1 MTRYRVALWVLLGGK
16 LLGAWGLTWD
26 IQWHLL
32 IGRDTFWIPPHLM
45 MYSGVTAGF
54 LVAVLVLALDTRD
67 RRRGVR
73 RRGGVTML
81 GLTSTRGI
89 HLAAW
94 GVALLLLAA
103 PIDDLWHRLFGL
115 DVTLWSP
122 PHLLGLLGS
131 AVNTIGT
138 LLIAVEAYPPGARM
152 RLAALVLGG
161 GLLWGGVRVVLEP
174 AWLTA
179 YTNGGV
185 AFHMFA
191 MLGTLL
197 LPLALIPGTRLLDR
211 RWAPVALVVVSL
223 AASLVGEQIARAGFA
238 IIRPVPVI
246 TEEIKKDPTSP
257 IALAAEIREK
267 NRGAGPPWVVRLM
280 LPVVAAAVRGGGGPA
295 PAARRRVHRLRRD
308 DARAVRL
315 VHRPDAGV
323 SSDGAGARGD
333 RAGPGLHGDRRADRI
348 ASRAGGSPTS
358 CSPRRT
364 TPAPRRGPWPAR
376 ARSAEEPDGGAT
388 HLLGAYA
395 EQQVKR
401 QFQTFLRERLAPRR
415 GRQPQRRYGN
425 HVSAQPDGGA
435 EAQSPTRPRRSA

>member
-1 MTRYRVALWVLLGGK
+1 MLLRRAALWTLLASK
-16 LLGAWGLTWD
+16 LIAGWGVQWD

-73 RRGGVTML
+73 RRGMVTML

-223 AASLVGEQIARAGFA
+223 AASLVGEQIARVGFA
-238 IIRPVPVI
+238 VIKPVPVI

-267 NRGAGPPWVVRLM
+267 NRGAGPPWMVRLM
-280 LPVVAAAVRGGGGPA
+280 LPVVAAAVVVAVDLRRRPAAACIAYGVTMLALYGWSIGQTPAFRPMAPA
-295 PAARRRVHRLRRD
+295 PVETALALAFTVLAALLGSVAGRGIADVLQPPADHTSAP
-308 DARAVRL
+308 ARPVARE
-315 VHRPDAGV
+315 GTV
-323 SSDGAGARGD
+323 S
-333 RAGPGLHGDRRADRI
+333 RRA
-348 ASRAGGSPTS
+348 
-358 CSPRRT
+358 
-364 TPAPRRGPWPAR
+364 
-376 ARSAEEPDGGAT
+376 
-388 HLLGAYA
+388 
-395 EQQVKR
+395 
-401 QFQTFLRERLAPRR
+401 
-415 GRQPQRRYGN
+415 
-425 HVSAQPDGGA
+425 
-435 EAQSPTRPRRSA
+435 

>member
-1 MTRYRVALWVLLGGK
+1 
-16 LLGAWGLTWD
+16 
-26 IQWHLL
+26 
-32 IGRDTFWIPPHLM
+32 
-45 MYSGVTAGF
+45 
-54 LVAVLVLALDTRD
+54 
-67 RRRGVR
+67 
-73 RRGGVTML
+73 
-81 GLTSTRGI
+81 TRGI

-138 LLIAVEAYPPGARM
+138 LLIAVEAYPLGARM
-152 RLAALVLGG
+152 RLAALILGG

-197 LPLALIPGTRLLDR
+197 LPLALIPATRLLDR

-267 NRGAGPPWVVRLM
+267 NRGAGPPWVIRLL
-280 LPVVAAAVRGGGGPA
+280 LPVVAA
-295 PAARRRVHRLRRD
+295 
-308 DARAVRL
+308 
-315 VHRPDAGV
+315 
-323 SSDGAGARGD
+323 
-333 RAGPGLHGDRRADRI
+333 
-348 ASRAGGSPTS
+348 
-358 CSPRRT
+358 
-364 TPAPRRGPWPAR
+364 
-376 ARSAEEPDGGAT
+376 
-388 HLLGAYA
+388 
-395 EQQVKR
+395 
-401 QFQTFLRERLAPRR
+401 
-415 GRQPQRRYGN
+415 
-425 HVSAQPDGGA
+425 
-435 EAQSPTRPRRSA
+435 

>member
-197 LPLALIPGTRLLDR
+197 LPLALIPATRLLDR

-223 AASLVGEQIARAGFA
+223 AASLVGEQIARA
-238 IIRPVPVI
+238 
-246 TEEIKKDPTSP
+246 
-257 IALAAEIREK
+257 
-267 NRGAGPPWVVRLM
+267 
-280 LPVVAAAVRGGGGPA
+280 
-295 PAARRRVHRLRRD
+295 
-308 DARAVRL
+308 
-315 VHRPDAGV
+315 
-323 SSDGAGARGD
+323 
-333 RAGPGLHGDRRADRI
+333 
-348 ASRAGGSPTS
+348 ASRSSGPCPS
-358 CSPRRT
+358 SPRRSRRIRPPRSRWPPRFARRT
-364 TPAPRRGPWPAR
+364 AGPDRRGW
-376 ARSAEEPDGGAT
+376 SG
-388 HLLGAYA
+388 
-395 EQQVKR
+395 
-401 QFQTFLRERLAPRR
+401 
-415 GRQPQRRYGN
+415 
-425 HVSAQPDGGA
+425 
-435 EAQSPTRPRRSA
+435 

>member
-1 MTRYRVALWVLLGGK
+1 VTRYRVALWVLLIGK

-67 RRRGVR
+67 QRRGVR
-73 RRGGVTML
+73 RRGMVTML

-152 RLAALVLGG
+152 RLAALILGG

-191 MLGTLL
+191 MLGALL

-223 AASLVGEQIARAGFA
+223 AASLVGEQIARVGFA
-238 IIRPVPVI
+238 VVKPVPVI

-267 NRGAGPPWVVRLM
+267 NRGAGPPWMVRLM
-280 LPVVAAAVRGGGGPA
+280 LPVVAAAVVVAVDLRRRPAAACIAYGATMLALYGWSIGQTPAFRPMAPA
-295 PAARRRVHRLRRD
+295 PVETALALAFTVLAALLGSVAGRGIADVLQPPADHTSAP
-308 DARAVRL
+308 ARPVARE
-315 VHRPDAGV
+315 GTV
-323 SSDGAGARGD
+323 S
-333 RAGPGLHGDRRADRI
+333 RRA
-348 ASRAGGSPTS
+348 
-358 CSPRRT
+358 
-364 TPAPRRGPWPAR
+364 
-376 ARSAEEPDGGAT
+376 
-388 HLLGAYA
+388 
-395 EQQVKR
+395 
-401 QFQTFLRERLAPRR
+401 
-415 GRQPQRRYGN
+415 
-425 HVSAQPDGGA
+425 
-435 EAQSPTRPRRSA
+435 

>member
-1 MTRYRVALWVLLGGK
+1 MALWVLLVGK

-73 RRGGVTML
+73 QRGLVTML

-138 LLIAVEAYPPGARM
+138 LLVAVEAYPPSARM

-179 YTNGGV
+179 YTHGGV
-185 AFHMFA
+185 AFHAFS
-191 MLGTLL
+191 MLGALL

-223 AASLVGEQIARAGFA
+223 AASLIGEQIARVGFA
-238 IIRPVPVI
+238 VMKPVPVI

-267 NRGAGPPWVVRLM
+267 NRGAGPPWVVRLL
-280 LPVVAAAVRGGGGPA
+280 LPAVAAAALVALDLRRRPAAACIAYGVTMLALYGWSIGQTPAFRPMA
-295 PAARRRVHRLRRD
+295 PAAVETAL
-308 DARAVRL
+308 ALAFTVIAAL
-315 VHRPDAGV
+315 IG
-323 SSDGAGARGD
+323 SGAGRWIADALQPAADHTSAPARPVAREGTVS
-333 RAGPGLHGDRRADRI
+333 RRA
-348 ASRAGGSPTS
+348 
-358 CSPRRT
+358 
-364 TPAPRRGPWPAR
+364 
-376 ARSAEEPDGGAT
+376 
-388 HLLGAYA
+388 
-395 EQQVKR
+395 
-401 QFQTFLRERLAPRR
+401 
-415 GRQPQRRYGN
+415 
-425 HVSAQPDGGA
+425 
-435 EAQSPTRPRRSA
+435 

>member
-1 MTRYRVALWVLLGGK
+1 MTRYRVALWVLLVGK

-45 MYSGVTAGF
+45 MYGGVTAGF

-67 RRRGVR
+67 QRRGVR

-103 PIDDLWHRLFGL
+103 PIDDLGHRLFGL

-138 LLIAVEAYPPGARM
+138 LLIAVEAYSPGARA

-223 AASLVGEQIARAGFA
+223 AASLVGEQIARVGFA
-238 IIRPVPVI
+238 VIKPVPVI

-267 NRGAGPPWVVRLM
+267 NRGAGPPWVVRLL
-280 LPVVAAAVRGGGGPA
+280 LPVVAAAVLVAVDLRRRPAAACIAYGVTMLALYGWSIGQTPAFRPMAPA
-295 PAARRRVHRLRRD
+295 PVETALALAFTVLAALIGSVAGRWIADVLQPAADHTSASTRPV
-308 DARAVRL
+308 ARE
-315 VHRPDAGV
+315 GTV
-323 SSDGAGARGD
+323 S
-333 RAGPGLHGDRRADRI
+333 RRA
-348 ASRAGGSPTS
+348 
-358 CSPRRT
+358 
-364 TPAPRRGPWPAR
+364 
-376 ARSAEEPDGGAT
+376 
-388 HLLGAYA
+388 
-395 EQQVKR
+395 
-401 QFQTFLRERLAPRR
+401 
-415 GRQPQRRYGN
+415 
-425 HVSAQPDGGA
+425 
-435 EAQSPTRPRRSA
+435 

>member
-1 MTRYRVALWVLLGGK
+1 MTRYRVALWVLLVGK

-54 LVAVLVLALDTRD
+54 LVAVVVLGLDTRD
-67 RRRGVR
+67 THRGVR
-73 RRGGVTML
+73 RRGLVTML

-138 LLIAVEAYPPGARM
+138 LLIALEAYAPSSRT

-161 GLLWGGVRVVLEP
+161 GLLYGGVRVVLEP

-179 YTNGGV
+179 YTHGGV
-185 AFHMFA
+185 AFHAFA
-191 MLGTLL
+191 MLAALM
-197 LPLALIPGTRLLDR
+197 LPLALIPGTRVLDR
-211 RWAPVALVVVSL
+211 RWAPLALVVVSL
-223 AASLVGEQIARAGFA
+223 AASLIGEQIARVGFA
-238 IIRPVPVI
+238 VVKPVPVI

-257 IALAAEIREK
+257 IALAAEIRQK

-280 LPVVAAAVRGGGGPA
+280 LPVVAAATLVAVDLRRRPAIACVAYGVAMLALFGWSIGQTPAFRPGAPSAAETALALAITVVTALIGSGAGRWVADALRPVPEPAVA
-295 PAARRRVHRLRRD
+295 PARPVAHESPVSRRV
-308 DARAVRL
+308 
-315 VHRPDAGV
+315 
-323 SSDGAGARGD
+323 
-333 RAGPGLHGDRRADRI
+333 
-348 ASRAGGSPTS
+348 
-358 CSPRRT
+358 
-364 TPAPRRGPWPAR
+364 
-376 ARSAEEPDGGAT
+376 
-388 HLLGAYA
+388 
-395 EQQVKR
+395 
-401 QFQTFLRERLAPRR
+401 
-415 GRQPQRRYGN
+415 
-425 HVSAQPDGGA
+425 
-435 EAQSPTRPRRSA
+435 

>member
-197 LPLALIPGTRLLDR
+197 LPLALIPATRLLDR

-280 LPVVAAAVRGGGGPA
+280 LPVVAAAVVVAVDLRRRPAAACIAYGVTMLALYGWSIGQTPAFRPMAPA
-295 PAARRRVHRLRRD
+295 PVETALALAFTVIAALIGSVAGRWIADVLQPAADHTSAP
-308 DARAVRL
+308 ARPVARE
-315 VHRPDAGV
+315 GTV
-323 SSDGAGARGD
+323 S
-333 RAGPGLHGDRRADRI
+333 RRA
-348 ASRAGGSPTS
+348 
-358 CSPRRT
+358 
-364 TPAPRRGPWPAR
+364 
-376 ARSAEEPDGGAT
+376 
-388 HLLGAYA
+388 
-395 EQQVKR
+395 
-401 QFQTFLRERLAPRR
+401 
-415 GRQPQRRYGN
+415 
-425 HVSAQPDGGA
+425 
-435 EAQSPTRPRRSA
+435 

>member
-1 MTRYRVALWVLLGGK
+1 VTRYRVALWVLLIGK

-73 RRGGVTML
+73 RRGMVTML

-152 RLAALVLGG
+152 RLAALILGG

-191 MLGTLL
+191 MLGALL

-223 AASLVGEQIARAGFA
+223 AASLVGEQIARVGFA
-238 IIRPVPVI
+238 VVKPVPVI

-267 NRGAGPPWVVRLM
+267 NRGAGPPWMVRLM
-280 LPVVAAAVRGGGGPA
+280 LPVVAAAVVVAVDLRRRPAAACIAYGATMLALYGWSIGQTPAFRPMAPA
-295 PAARRRVHRLRRD
+295 PVETALALAFTVLAALLGSVAGRGIADVLQPPADHTSAP
-308 DARAVRL
+308 ARPVARE
-315 VHRPDAGV
+315 GTV
-323 SSDGAGARGD
+323 S
-333 RAGPGLHGDRRADRI
+333 RRA
-348 ASRAGGSPTS
+348 
-358 CSPRRT
+358 
-364 TPAPRRGPWPAR
+364 
-376 ARSAEEPDGGAT
+376 
-388 HLLGAYA
+388 
-395 EQQVKR
+395 
-401 QFQTFLRERLAPRR
+401 
-415 GRQPQRRYGN
+415 
-425 HVSAQPDGGA
+425 
-435 EAQSPTRPRRSA
+435 